1 MLTKE
6 SVIAAQILVES
17 EGDRALLV
25 AAHRACERRL
35 VGDDRGAQVWENV
48 VEALLTSRAEPATKG
63 VTRPH

>member
-6 SVIAAQILVES
+6 SVIAAQILVED

-35 VGDDRGAQVWENV
+35 AGDDRGAQVWENV
-48 VEALLTSRAEPATKG
+48 VEALLTLRADAAKST
-63 VTRPH
+63 TRTH